1 MKISIVMAYYNRKE
15 LLRNTL
21 DTIAMSK
28 HSPEIIIVDD
38 ASNEDNRIEDI
49 VDCSELDIN
58 LIRVEPEEKTW
69 SNTCIPYNMGIRAA
83 TGDVIMI
90 QNAENL
96 HIGDVISHVIS
107 NITEGIYIAF
117 ACYSIDKELLAK
129 IFESN
134 LDEQNIRDIISPT
147 IDIIPNDGEN
157 GWYCH
162 SEYNPSG
169 HPFCAALTRQDME
182 LLDGFDE
189 TYAEGLGYEDME
201 FLRRIREREIEIEI
215 YDSPFV
221 VHQAHTVT
229 DYKSNQIL
237 HNRNERLYATG
248 QILDI

>member
-1 MKISIVMAYYNRKE
+1 MKVSIVMAYYNRKE
-15 LLRNTL
+15 LLKNTL

-38 ASNEDNRIEDI
+38 ASNEENRIEDL
-49 VDCSELDIN
+49 VNHKGLDIK

-69 SNTCIPYNMGIRAA
+69 HNTCIPYNMGIRAS
-83 TGDVIMI
+83 TGDVIII

-96 HIGDVISHVIS
+96 HVGDILNHVIN
-107 NITEGIYIAF
+107 NITVGTYIAF
-117 ACYSIDKELLAK
+117 ACYSINKELLIK
-129 IFESN
+129 IFESD
-134 LDEQNIRDIISPT
+134 LDEQSIKDIINPT
-147 IDIIPNDGEN
+147 VNIVPADGEN

-169 HPFCAALTRQDME
+169 HPFCAAITRQDME

-189 TYAEGLGYEDME
+189 NYAGGLGYEDME
-201 FLRRIREREIEIEI
+201 FLRRIREREITIDI

-221 VHQAHTVT
+221 VHQAHSVT
-229 DYKSNQIL
+229 DYKTNNIL
-237 HNRNERLYATG
+237 HNRNRHLYATG